1 MDLIPVK
8 DQKGFYR
15 DSQTGANVNTNTSD
29 YQSYIAH
36 RDSLQAEKERLDHL
50 ENEIGDIV
58 SEVNDSTH
66 SEEVVT

>member
-15 DSQTGANVNTNTSD
+15 DSQTGAIVNTNTSD

-50 ENEIGDIV
+50 ENEIGDIKQMIQTLL
-58 SEVNDSTH
+58 NK
-66 SEEVVT
+66 